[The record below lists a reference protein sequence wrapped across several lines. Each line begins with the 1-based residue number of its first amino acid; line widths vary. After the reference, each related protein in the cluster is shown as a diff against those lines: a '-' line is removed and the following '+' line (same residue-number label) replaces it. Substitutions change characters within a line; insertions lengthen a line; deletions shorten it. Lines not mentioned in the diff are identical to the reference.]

1 MTRVPLWAGSTRSR
15 GIGLAALTSPSTSS
29 SALRVKRVLYAKL
42 QFRINL
48 ALLGM
53 EESGSEGLDELLLS
67 DKGKDFLKDVDFVC
81 ISDNFWLGTDRPCLT
96 YGVRGICYFYV
107 DVECC
112 SKDLHSGVF
121 GGTVHEAMSDLIYLM
136 NTLVDADG
144 KITIDGINDDVA
156 PLTEDER
163 AMYGCLDF
171 DIDEFMDDIGVDK
184 LVTGKDKIK
193 TLMARWRY
201 PSLSMH
207 GIHGAFA
214 EPGSKTVIPRK
225 VTGKK
230 ELLFLTLLIWKN
242 ET

>member
-1 MTRVPLWAGSTRSR
+1 MTRVPLWAGSTHSR
-15 GIGLAALTSPSTSS
+15 GIGPAALTSPSTSS
-29 SALRVKRVLYAKL
+29 SALRVKRVLYVKH

-67 DKGKDFLKDVDFVC
+67 DKGKEFLKDVDFVC

-144 KITIDGINDDVA
+144 KIMIDG
-156 PLTEDER
+156 R
-163 AMYGCLDF
+163 
-171 DIDEFMDDIGVDK
+171 
-184 LVTGKDKIK
+184 
-193 TLMARWRY
+193 
-201 PSLSMH
+201 LSPNH
-207 GIHGAFA
+207 R
-214 EPGSKTVIPRK
+214 ST
-225 VTGKK
+225 
-230 ELLFLTLLIWKN
+230 
-242 ET
+242 

>member
-1 MTRVPLWAGSTRSR
+1 MYGRGSTDDKGPALGWIHALEGYRACDIDVPLNVKFCFEGEGTRVY
-15 GIGLAALTSPSTSS
+15 ILTVLSKTSCMS
-29 SALRVKRVLYAKL
+29 
-42 QFRINL
+42 
-48 ALLGM
+48 GM
-53 EESGSEGLDELLLS
+53 EESGSEGLDELLVS
-67 DKGKDFLKDVDFVC
+67 DKGKEFLKDVDFVC

-136 NTLVDADG
+136 NTLLDADG
-144 KITIDGINDDVA
+144 NITIDGINDDVA
-156 PLTEDER
+156 PVSEDELGK
-163 AMYGCLDF
+163 YGCLDF
-171 DIDEFMDDIGVDK
+171 DLDEFMGDIGVTK

-201 PSLSMH
+201 PSLSLH

-225 VTGKK
+225 VTGKI
-230 ELLFLTLLIWKN
+230 E
-242 ET
+242 

>member
-1 MTRVPLWAGSTRSR
+1 
-15 GIGLAALTSPSTSS
+15 
-29 SALRVKRVLYAKL
+29 
-42 QFRINL
+42 
-48 ALLGM
+48 M

-67 DKGKDFLKDVDFVC
+67 DKGKEFLKDVDFVC

-144 KITIDGINDDVA
+144 KITIEGINDDVA
-156 PLTEDER
+156 SLSEDER

-171 DIDEFMDDIGVDK
+171 DIDEFMDDIGVAK

-201 PSLSMH
+201 PSLSLH

-225 VTGKK
+225 VTGKN
-230 ELLFLTLLIWKN
+230 ELHSVHWIEK
-242 ET
+242 